1 MNTLNIKYETL
12 NYDLI
17 FFLGGDKEK
26 RRFSMSNTSFFRQRD
41 DVLLPVIQA
50 NMMKDF
56 YLHAAYLFRH
66 LIQGYAIGTTDVA
79 FGGIIGPGA

>member
-1 MNTLNIKYETL
+1 
-12 NYDLI
+12 
-17 FFLGGDKEK
+17 
-26 RRFSMSNTSFFRQRD
+26 MSNTSFFRQRD

-66 LIQGYAIGTTDVA
+66 LVQGYAIGATDVA
-79 FGGIIGPGA
+79 LGGIIGPGA

>member
-1 MNTLNIKYETL
+1 
-12 NYDLI
+12 
-17 FFLGGDKEK
+17 
-26 RRFSMSNTSFFRQRD
+26 MSNTSFLRQRY
-41 DVLLPVIQA
+41 DVLLPVIQY

-79 FGGIIGPGA
+79 LGGIIRPGA

>member
-1 MNTLNIKYETL
+1 MNSLEWRFWGY
-12 NYDLI
+12 YDYDST
-17 FFLGGDKEK
+17 FECYKEK

-66 LIQGYAIGTTDVA
+66 LI
-79 FGGIIGPGA
+79 